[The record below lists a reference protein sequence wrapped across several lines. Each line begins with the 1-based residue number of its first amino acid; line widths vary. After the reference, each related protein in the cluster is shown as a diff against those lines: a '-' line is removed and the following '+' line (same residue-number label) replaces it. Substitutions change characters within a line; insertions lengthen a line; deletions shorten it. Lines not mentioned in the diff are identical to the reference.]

1 MSEASPRYLGID
13 LGTTN
18 SAAAV
23 FDGDEVVLVR
33 NRDGA
38 ALTPSIVRVD
48 RKGRFT
54 VGPRARRYLDKDP
67 ANTRAGFKRLMGTGK
82 PIDFPASGTAFTP
95 EQLSA
100 EVLRSLRDDVRE
112 QLGFVPECAVIS
124 VPALFELPQTSATSE
139 AARLA
144 GFERVELIQ
153 EPVASALAAGWSADE
168 DGGGAWLVY
177 DIGGGTF
184 DVSLLETRDGLLR
197 VVGHDGDNFLGG
209 RDIDRAMVDWVL
221 AQLAADGVV
230 IDKADTSHAPALRQL
245 AAACEEAKIDLS
257 RRDEAEL
264 FLAELF
270 EVDGEPV
277 DVELT
282 LRREQLD
289 ELVAP
294 LLDRSITVCLRLL
307 AAHGL
312 TPDQLDRVVL
322 VGGPTVMPSLRER
335 VGHALA
341 TRFTD
346 GHDPMTLVARGA
358 ALYAATAGLD
368 ARPATEPEGPK
379 GRRLWLQYPAMS
391 SDLFPHVAGRLLE
404 GDGPA
409 PRAIRF
415 RRADGGWHSDWA
427 ELGPD
432 GGLVVM
438 LELVARKP
446 NVFHV
451 EGRAHDESPVAVEP
465 QRITIVQ
472 GLTLSDPPLSRSV
485 GVALASDQVHTYL
498 ERGTPLPAKRT
509 FVHQTV
515 STVAKGLADTV
526 LVIPVVQGE
535 LEQAHLCRLVGR
547 IEIGGQ
553 ALPETLPAG
562 AKVEVTIEVDRGGR
576 LAARALVPQLDL
588 VFEHVAHLV
597 VPDASPEELAGQIE
611 LLRTRLRQVRS
622 RAVRQGD
629 TALQDKLFDVEWA
642 LQDAEEALAAARGGD
657 DDAAQ
662 RARRSLLDTD
672 ATLDGLEQAQSWPEL
687 EAGAMQELASASRWV
702 GEFGTDQERALLV
715 ESGAAVDRARKAK
728 QPVEL
733 QRQLRVV
740 RDLRMACFY
749 RHPDAWRWSFERVSA
764 DVTQCT
770 DVPRARQLVDQGR
783 QALERDDRDGLRT
796 VVHELWKLMPH
807 DARTQEL
814 SHQSGLR

>member
-1 MSEASPRYLGID
+1 MSDGPPRYLGID

-33 NRDGA
+33 NRDGGV
-38 ALTPSIVRVD
+38 LTPSIVRID
-48 RKGRFT
+48 RKGRRT
-54 VGPRARRYLDKDP
+54 VGPRARRFLERDP
-67 ANTRAGFKRLMGTGK
+67 DNTQVGFKRLMGTDK
-82 PIDFPASGTAFTP
+82 AVAFPASGESHTAT
-95 EQLSA
+95 ELSA

-112 QLGFVPECAVIS
+112 QLGFVPERAVIS
-124 VPALFELPQTSATSE
+124 VPALFELPQTAATSE

-153 EPVASALAAGWSADE
+153 EPVASALAAGWSAD
-168 DGGGAWLVY
+168 DDSGGAWLVY

-209 RDIDRAMVDWVL
+209 RDIDRALVDHVL
-221 AQLAADGVV
+221 ARLADSGIVVDRADP
-230 IDKADTSHAPALRQL
+230 AHAAALRQL
-245 AAACEEAKIDLS
+245 AAGCEEAKIDLS
-257 RRDEAEL
+257 RREEVDL
-264 FLAELF
+264 FFAELF

-277 DVELT
+277 DVEMVLD
-282 LRREQLD
+282 RELLAR
-289 ELVAP
+289 LVAP
-294 LLDRSITVCLRLL
+294 IVERTLTVCKRLL
-307 AAHGL
+307 STHGL

-322 VGGPTVMPSLRER
+322 VGGPTVMPALRER
-335 VGHALA
+335 VGAALGA
-341 TRFTD
+341 RFSE

-368 ARPATEPEGPK
+368 AQPAESTEPE

-409 PRAIRF
+409 PHEVRF
-415 RRADGGWHSDWA
+415 VRGDGGWVGEWVA
-427 ELGPD
+427 LGSD
-432 GGLVVM
+432 GGFVAM
-438 LELVARKP
+438 LELAARKP
-446 NVFHV
+446 NRFEL
-451 EGRAHDESPVAVEP
+451 EGRDRRGEPVAVHP
-465 QRITIVQ
+465 GSISIVQ
-472 GLTLSDPPLSRSV
+472 GLTLGDPPLSRSV
-485 GVALASDQVHTYL
+485 GVALASDHVHVYI
-498 ERGTPLPAKRT
+498 ERGTPLPARRS

-515 STVAKGLADTV
+515 TTVAEGHDDAV

-562 AKVEVTIEVDRGGR
+562 SKVEVTLEVDRGGR
-576 LAARALVPQLDL
+576 LSARALVPRLDM

-597 VPDASPEELAGQIE
+597 VPDARPEELEGQIA
-611 LLRTRLRQVRS
+611 LLRERLTQLRR
-622 RAVRQGD
+622 RAVQQGD
-629 TALQDKLFDVEWA
+629 AKLQDQLFDVEWA
-642 LQDAEEALAAARGGD
+642 LQDAQEAATAARGGD

-662 RARRSLLDTD
+662 RARRALLDTD
-672 ATLDGLEQAQSWPEL
+672 ATLDRLEQAASWPEL
-687 EAGAMQELASASRWV
+687 DARAMTELAAASRWV
-702 GEFGTDQERALLV
+702 GQFGTEPERTLLTESAAGV
-715 ESGAAVDRARKAK
+715 ERARKAR

-749 RHPDAWRWSFERVSA
+749 RHPDAWKWSFDNVASDVSR
-764 DVTQCT
+764 CT
-770 DVPRARQLVDQGR
+770 DVPRARELVARGR
-783 QALERDDRDGLRT
+783 EALAADDHDTLRS

-807 DARTQEL
+807 DAQTQQL